1 MDEESYVT
9 SQTILSLL
17 KFIREGNGIAS
28 EGPIFYP
35 LKFESANF
43 LTATAELEDH
53 LHAIIVHS
61 L

>member
-1 MDEESYVT
+1 MDDESYVT

-17 KFIREGNGIAS
+17 KFIRESKAVQP

-43 LTATAELEDH
+43 LTAYCRVGKAFYML
-53 LHAIIVHS
+53 
-61 L
+61 